1 MMSEQTSSE
10 AYVDEDFQEARSYGM
25 HYYRCREYLA
35 MDDYAFNACLAVFCS
50 GITCPT
56 FTFAENLHFGG
67 GSDEKSLVKL
77 EIITADPSL
86 EEKELQHMISS
97 IKKIV
102 LQGVRWGDIAILDHV
117 FGLKKIL
124 LAWYVLTRQHVF

>member
-1 MMSEQTSSE
+1 
-10 AYVDEDFQEARSYGM
+10 
-25 HYYRCREYLA
+25 L
-35 MDDYAFNACLAVFCS
+35 
-50 GITCPT
+50 ITCPT
-56 FTFAENLHFGG
+56 STIAENLHFGG
-67 GSDEKSLVKL
+67 GSDERSLVKL

-124 LAWYVLTRQHVF
+124 LAWYVLSGQH